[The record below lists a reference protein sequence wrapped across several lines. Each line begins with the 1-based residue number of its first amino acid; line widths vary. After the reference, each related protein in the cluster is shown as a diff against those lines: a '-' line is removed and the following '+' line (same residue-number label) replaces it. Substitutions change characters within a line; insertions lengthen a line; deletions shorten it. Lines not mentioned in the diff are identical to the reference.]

1 MGRIKLTFG
10 DKKVTYDSAIRTSSE
25 MFENYQNTMA
35 NHQQTVLK
43 NLISDFNLRKK
54 EERDVNLEYMKQ
66 RLYDSFNPSLQHFVD
81 TNNNL
86 QRKILSK
93 QISKL

>member
-66 RLYDSFNPSLQHFVD
+66 RLYRPSKSWAPQCIGLKAPK
-81 TNNNL
+81 TA
-86 QRKILSK
+86 R
-93 QISKL
+93 